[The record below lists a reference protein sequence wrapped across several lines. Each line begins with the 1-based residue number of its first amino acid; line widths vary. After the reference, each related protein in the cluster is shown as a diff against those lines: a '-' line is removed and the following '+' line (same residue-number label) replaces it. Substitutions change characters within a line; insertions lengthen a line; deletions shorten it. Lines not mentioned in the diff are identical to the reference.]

1 MRELY
6 TSPRP
11 ENIDRVVAL
20 LADDGIETKIEGRSV
35 LKRSTYQ
42 RFSYTQKQPDRS
54 AWEQVWVI
62 HADDY
67 ARARATIKALG
78 IEPVVR
84 FGDELAASR
93 QPAPQRTASRIRL
106 MTLAVVLGVFL
117 VVALKMVQF
126 F

>member
-20 LADDGIETKIEGRSV
+20 LAEDGIEAKIEGRSV

-42 RFSYTQKQPDRS
+42 RFSYTQKQQDRS
-54 AWEQVWVI
+54 AWEQVWVTR
-62 HADDY
+62 ADDY
-67 ARARATIKALG
+67 ARARAKIKALG

-106 MTLAVVLGVFL
+106 MTLAVVVGVFL
-117 VVALKMVQF
+117 VVALRMIRF
-126 F
+126 I